1 MVLLCSLAV
10 LIYSGADP
18 LPDASFRR
26 SGAQKFGSG
35 TPCIVSRLCY
45 TVRLIETA
53 VNHKSLRIFW
63 ALCPPEAVA
72 SSISQLIGALQREL
86 KHPAEALGLRAMFTK
101 PAHLHVTVKFL
112 GSVPEETVGDLLELV
127 RTRLQESPQLVAP
140 MLQLRGLTVFP
151 EPQHPQV
158 LVANVLN
165 ADGGPA
171 TELIELHTQLTK
183 WLAPVIVVP
192 EAHPYHPHL
201 TVSRLRRQE
210 NEHGR
215 ATAASS
221 AMNPAAVA
229 GLQALLAKQHDQTY
243 GPTFTADSLVLFESQ
258 PSSSGPR
265 YTPLAKL
272 QLPKRQG
279 CTHEP
284 TTSG

>member
-1 MVLLCSLAV
+1 M
-10 LIYSGADP
+10 
-18 LPDASFRR
+18 
-26 SGAQKFGSG
+26 
-35 TPCIVSRLCY
+35 
-45 TVRLIETA
+45 RLIETA

-72 SSISQLIGALQREL
+72 SSISQLIGALQRDL
-86 KHPAEALGLRAMFTK
+86 KHPAEALGLRTMFTK
-101 PAHLHVTVKFL
+101 TAHLHITVKFL

-127 RTRLQESPQLVAP
+127 RTRLQDAPQLMAP

-158 LVANVLN
+158 LVANVRN
-165 ADGGPA
+165 SDGEPA
-171 TELIELHTQLTK
+171 TELIELHTQLTR

-215 ATAASS
+215 ATATSP
-221 AMNPAAVA
+221 AMNPAAVS
-229 GLQALLAKQHDQTY
+229 GLQALLARHHDQTY

-258 PSSSGPR
+258 PSSSCPR

-279 CTHEP
+279 CTQEP
-284 TTSG
+284 MATG

>member
-1 MVLLCSLAV
+1 MLLCSLAV
-10 LIYSGADP
+10 PAYSGADP

-26 SGAQKFGSG
+26 SGAPKFGSG

-72 SSISQLIGALQREL
+72 RSITQLIGALQREL
-86 KHPAEALGLRAMFTK
+86 KHPAEALGLRTMFTK
-101 PAHLHVTVKFL
+101 TAHLHITVKFL
-112 GSVPEETVGDLLELV
+112 GSVPEETVGDLLDLV
-127 RTRLQESPQLVAP
+127 RPRLQDAPQLLAP
-140 MLQLRGLTVFP
+140 TLQLRGLTVFP

-210 NEHGR
+210 NAQGL
-215 ATAASS
+215 ATAASP
-221 AMNPAAVA
+221 AMNPAAIA
-229 GLQALLAKQHDQTY
+229 GLQALLARQHGQAY
-243 GPTFTADSLVLFESQ
+243 GPSFTADSLVLFESQ

-272 QLPKRQG
+272 QLPKRQD
-279 CTHEP
+279 CTQES
-284 TTSG
+284 TATG